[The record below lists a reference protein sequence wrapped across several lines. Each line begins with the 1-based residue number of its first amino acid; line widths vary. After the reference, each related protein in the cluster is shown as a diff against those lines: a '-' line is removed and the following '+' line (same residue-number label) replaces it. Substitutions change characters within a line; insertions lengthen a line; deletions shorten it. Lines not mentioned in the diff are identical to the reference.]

1 MPIKQGIAVTGS
13 VNQKGEIQAVGGIN
27 EKIEGYFEVC
37 KLLGFGEDQGVVI
50 PSSNIRN
57 LMLKPEIQEAIRLK
71 KFTIWAIDT
80 IDDGIEILT
89 GIKAGTPQEEGTI
102 AYLVSK
108 RLTQY
113 ADKMRAFAIEEL
125 EESTEG

>member
-1 MPIKQGIAVTGS
+1 MQL

-37 KLLGFGEDQGVVI
+37 KLLGFGEEQGVVI

-57 LMLKPEIQEAIRLK
+57 LMLKPEIQEAIRLNTFK
-71 KFTIWAIDT
+71 IWAIDT

-89 GIKAGTPQEEGTI
+89 GMKAGTPQEEGTI
-102 AYLVSK
+102 AYLVSN
-108 RLTQY
+108 RLSQY
-113 ADKMRAFAIEEL
+113 ADRMRAFAIEEL